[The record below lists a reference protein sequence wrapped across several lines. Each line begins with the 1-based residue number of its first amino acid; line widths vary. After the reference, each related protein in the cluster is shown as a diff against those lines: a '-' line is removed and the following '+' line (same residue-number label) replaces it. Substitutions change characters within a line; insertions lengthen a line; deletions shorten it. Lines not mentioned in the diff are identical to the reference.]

1 MSLGLGTW
9 FMILGVGASVF
20 VLSLLWSERILAF
33 LHRKSLG
40 SRDFIIKRMESMFI
54 ETSEKQL
61 TYLMLLL
68 SFGLGMIGF
77 LLFWPSVIMSIIV
90 ASIITAVGWQIPK
103 WGIDMLYQKR
113 CAQFVS
119 QMVDGLTIMSNGIR
133 SGLSITQSME
143 RVVESMPN
151 PISQEFEFALS
162 KVRLGVSIEEALND
176 LAIRIPEPDVQMFV
190 MAINILKETG
200 GDLASTFT
208 TITETIRERQKLH
221 QKIDALTAQG
231 KMQGIIMAIIPFVL
245 LVVFSVVDP
254 NFVGPLFSTTLGR
267 IFILIMLALQIT
279 GGIFIRKVVTIK
291 V

>member
-1 MSLGLGTW
+1 MSLALGDW
-9 FMILGVGASVF
+9 LVILGVGASVF

-33 LHRKSLG
+33 LHQKSLG
-40 SRDFIIKRMESMFI
+40 SRDIIIKRMESMFI

-68 SFGLGMIGF
+68 SFGLGFIVF
-77 LLFWPSVIMSIIV
+77 LFLWPSVFFSLFMGAIV
-90 ASIITAVGWQIPK
+90 TVVGWQIPK
-103 WGIDMLYQKR
+103 WGIEALYQKR

-151 PISQEFEFALS
+151 PISQEFELALS
-162 KVRLGVSIEEALND
+162 KVRLGVSVEEALND
-176 LAIRIPEPDVQMFV
+176 LAQRIPEPDVQMFV

-245 LVVFSVVDP
+245 LVVFSVIDP
-254 NFVGPLFSTTLGR
+254 NFIGPLFSTTLGR

>member
-1 MSLGLGTW
+1 
-9 FMILGVGASVF
+9 MIIGVGASVF
-20 VLSLLWSERILAF
+20 VISILWSERILNF
-33 LHRKSLG
+33 LHQKSLG
-40 SRDFIIKRMESMFI
+40 SRDIIIKRMESMFI
-54 ETSEKQL
+54 ESSEKQL

-68 SFGLGMIGF
+68 SFGLGFIVF
-77 LLFWPSVIMSIIV
+77 LFLWPSVFFSIFMGSV
-90 ASIITAVGWQIPK
+90 VTIIGWQIPK
-103 WGIDMLYQKR
+103 WGIEMLYQKR
-113 CAQFVS
+113 CSKFVA

-143 RVVESMPN
+143 RVAESMPN
-151 PISQEFEFALS
+151 PISQEFDLALS

-176 LAIRIPEPDVQMFV
+176 LAQRIPEPDVQMLV

-200 GDLASTFT
+200 GDLASTFS
-208 TITETIRERQKLH
+208 TITDTIRERHKLH

-245 LVVFSVVDP
+245 LVVFSVIDL
-254 NFVGPLFSTTLGR
+254 NFIGPLFSTTLGR